1 MRKNEIRIERQR
13 HRIEENKR
21 YILKA
26 AEKVFA
32 KKGYSLTTVD
42 GIAEEAQFSKATL
55 YRYFESKSEIFF
67 EIVISSFE
75 DVHHKVKKIQQM
87 ESSAEEKLRELI
99 FYVSSFYHKK
109 RNLARILMMERSVMK
124 KVFNLDSKEQLIPSS
139 HHPKIPTILK
149 SRMEDIFNI
158 MCEIIHEGIES
169 REFRKV
175 DVRDA
180 CFVLGAM
187 IRGFH
192 FRGPMRDKE
201 YSVSESTNLL
211 HSFFLEGIKKERKT

>member
-21 YILKA
+21 FILKA

-32 KKGYSLTTVD
+32 KKGYSLTKVD
-42 GIAEEAQFSKATL
+42 DIAEEAQFSKATL
-55 YRYFESKSEIFF
+55 YRYFRSKSEIFF
-67 EIVISSFE
+67 EIVISSF
-75 DVHHKVKKIQQM
+75 DDAHQKVKKIRKKKL
-87 ESSAEEKLRELI
+87 SAEEKLRELI
-99 FYVSSFYHKK
+99 FYISSYYHKK
-109 RNLARILMMERSVMK
+109 KNLARILMMERSAMK
-124 KVFNLDSKEQLIPSS
+124 KVFNLDSKDQLFPSS

-169 REFRKV
+169 GEFRKV

-201 YSVSESTNLL
+201 YSVNESTNLL